1 MIGIYLRVSTE
12 TQVQFGLSLELQEEK
27 GIRFA
32 QSIGEEYEIFKDAGV
47 SGGTLL
53 RDGFQSMLKRIE
65 SGEISKVWVISK
77 DRLTRASLS
86 EALELRNFFI
96 KNKVE
101 LFIDGQVLAF
111 KSPEDLLQSNILDS
125 IAEYQRLLIR
135 KKSMEGRHKQIDKG
149 DQRYCLIYGYDY
161 QYLPNG
167 TREWF
172 INEDE
177 AEMIRYIYDLYF
189 QDLGFDDI
197 CRVLVRDGYKTKRWG
212 TWDRGTIHKILR
224 RPEYVG
230 LTKNTKGELIPSLNY
245 MPIMDKETWDKVQKT
260 IDGKIRQRQG
270 KYFRKADHELS
281 GLITCSTCGAKHFFH
296 VCPTR
301 TGKRKETYAHKKLK
315 QTEVDCRQSPLYFNA
330 PISEYLMRVL
340 FIRTFNDRKQVRQ
353 FMLKL
358 EESLSKD
365 TDKIRSDIK
374 RVENNISKIMA
385 EKKRLIDSIRK
396 GIITDDDIQSDMEDI
411 RKQLIQYENS
421 KVHLRNELAVKSADV
436 QTVIDSFADDIVRK
450 FLYAEP
456 LKKREMYIK
465 YCKSI
470 QTEGYKLKVEFL
482 TGQKEAYHIRQLPE
496 WLMDEMILLKFIDQ
510 HPEYEQSKDMLVQD
524 VSFNRF
530 HINTEDEELND
541 GVHHSFM
548 VSMPDQSFY
557 DLLNEERAELR
568 SSFILKTKGRPRR
581 FPPKSDRVPRKMI
594 KMH

>member
-1 MIGIYLRVSTE
+1 MIGIYIRVSTE
-12 TQVQFGLSLELQEEK
+12 TQANFGFSIDIQKEK
-27 GIRFA
+27 GIKFA
-32 QSIGEEYEIFKDAGV
+32 QKMGEEYEIFEDAGI
-47 SGGTLL
+47 SGGTEE
-53 RDGFQSMLKRIE
+53 RAAYQEMLSKIKA
-65 SGEISKVWVISK
+65 GQISKVWTISK
-77 DRLTRASLS
+77 DRLSRNALS
-86 EALELRNFFI
+86 AISFTYMLIEY
-96 KNKVE
+96 KVE
-101 LFIDGQVLAF
+101 LYVDGNLLSLD
-111 KSPEDLLQSNILDS
+111 SPEDFLTSYMLDGL
-125 IAEYQRLLIR
+125 AQFQRDQI
-135 KKSMEGRHKQIDKG
+135 KKKTKEGRHKQINSG

-161 QYLPNG
+161 RYKPDG
-167 TREWF
+167 KREWF

-230 LTKNTKGELIPSLNY
+230 LTTNTKGELIPSLNY
-245 MPIMDKETWDKVQKT
+245 KPIMDKDIWDQVQKT
-260 IDGKIRQRQG
+260 IDGKIRHRQG
-270 KYFRKADHELS
+270 KYFRKAEHELS
-281 GLITCSTCGAKHFFH
+281 GLITCSTCGARHFYH
-296 VCPTR
+296 TVPMR
-301 TGKRKETYAHKKLK
+301 SGKLKMTYAHKKIK
-315 QTEVDCRQSPLYFNA
+315 PTEVECRQSPLYFNA

-353 FMLKL
+353 YMLKL

-374 RVENNISKIMA
+374 RVESNISNLMA

-396 GIITDDDIQSDMEDI
+396 GVLTDEDIQSEMDDI

-482 TGQKEAYHIRQLPE
+482 TGQTEAYHIRQLPE
-496 WLMDEMILLKFIDQ
+496 WLMDEMILLKFIDV
-510 HPEYEQSKDMLVQD
+510 HPEYEQAKDMLVHD
-524 VSFNRF
+524 ASFNRF
-530 HINTEDEELND
+530 HVTTEDEQWNE

-548 VSMPDQSFY
+548 ESIPDQSFY

-581 FPPKSDRVPRKMI
+581 FPPKSDSVPK
-594 KMH
+594 KC